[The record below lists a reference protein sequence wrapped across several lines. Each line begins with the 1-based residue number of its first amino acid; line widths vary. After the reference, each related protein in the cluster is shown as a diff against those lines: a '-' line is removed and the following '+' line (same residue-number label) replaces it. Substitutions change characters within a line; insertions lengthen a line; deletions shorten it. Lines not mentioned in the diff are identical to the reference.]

1 MNSHIIVVYFSL
13 KEESCS
19 PAMVLIWSST
29 HIRLHIWLMLKLRSD
44 RWTQYVWRG
53 LFFQYAHYYTKEK
66 RQMEANHWINENS
79 LFIPSSKNWFNDT
92 TRNLSLKV
100 ILSWLLRLL
109 ISFTNIW
116 HSNILRYMK
125 HINCQIVYCLHYAL
139 FLYSYQFNMYQTI
152 YDRNMCKFFATSNII

>member
-1 MNSHIIVVYFSL
+1 MFCIKIRYSVCTAPKYYFNDKELLLYWCQIMNRHIIVVYFSL

-92 TRNLSLKV
+92 TGNLSLKSNSSL
-100 ILSWLLRLL
+100 ITKIINWLLY
-109 ISFTNIW
+109 
-116 HSNILRYMK
+116 H
-125 HINCQIVYCLHYAL
+125 
-139 FLYSYQFNMYQTI
+139 
-152 YDRNMCKFFATSNII
+152 